1 MEPSPLHIVAYCCNI
16 LGAFFLMKSIMVKSP
31 KYVLHELLDFKVN
44 KSSFFRRYVSQRF
57 EAVIGFTFLS
67 AGQIILI
74 SRLVAVVE
82 NRPGTPENLSIWI
95 VLAITIVALVLL
107 AYVLSR
113 VARIFSGRI
122 FVALVGFMIEK
133 HKFQLVNDQALV
145 KELGRLLHVERDEDE
160 DTVESYTKKVLDAM
174 DFAADADSGTEQR
187 DRLLARM

>member
-57 EAVIGFTFLS
+57 EAVIGFMFLS

-74 SRLVAVVE
+74 SRLVAAVE
-82 NRPGTPENLSIWI
+82 DRPGTPENLSIWI
-95 VLAITIVALVLL
+95 VLAITVTALILA

-113 VARIFSGRI
+113 VTRIFSGKI

-145 KELGRLLHVERDEDE
+145 KELGRLLHVQRDEDE
-160 DTVESYTKKVLDAM
+160 DTVESYTKKVLEAM
-174 DFAADADSGTEQR
+174 GFKSDADTGIAR
-187 DRLLARM
+187 RHRLLARQ